1 MLASKKLDIPVEW
14 YHNPTIKDNYGNT
27 VAMYLGK

>member
-14 YHNPTIKDNYGNT
+14 YHDPVITDENGNT